1 RTVCIRYDLF
11 TIYTFTL
18 LAPLVSILFFFIDT
32 ATTEIYTLSLHD
44 ALPILRISAAAHVRV
59 VGIYARRMN
68 AREHLSGRGLGSG
81 HFLEPQHFRTAELTN
96 ENRFHDSSPLGS
108 AANAPKRIHPPS

>member
-1 RTVCIRYDLF
+1 MVLRSTPAPP
-11 TIYTFTL
+11 TF
-18 LAPLVSILFFFIDT
+18 SF
-32 ATTEIYTLSLHD
+32 LHFSPTRLD
-44 ALPILRISAAAHVRV
+44 HARAVRARSVGKRRLLRISAAAHVRV